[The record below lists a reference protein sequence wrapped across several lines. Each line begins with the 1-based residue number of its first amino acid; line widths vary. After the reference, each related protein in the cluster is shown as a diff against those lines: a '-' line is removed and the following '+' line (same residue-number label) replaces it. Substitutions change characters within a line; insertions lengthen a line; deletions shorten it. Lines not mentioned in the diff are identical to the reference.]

1 MKTKAGFTADQFS
14 SCFWDIDLSK
24 IDLDKHYF
32 FVIARVLEHG
42 IFKQILLLRELYT
55 DDQIIEVVMNSNSLS
70 PRIAHYWALYFN
82 LPQDKIKSCAKTV
95 QFRLRP

>member
-1 MKTKAGFTADQFS
+1 MKMKSDFSADHFI
-14 SCFWDIDLSK
+14 SCFWDIDISK
-24 IDLDKHYF
+24 LDLDKDYF

-55 DDQIIEVVMNSNSLS
+55 DDQIIEVVKNSNSLS
-70 PRIAHYWALYFN
+70 PRIARYWALYFN
-82 LPQDKIKSCAKTV
+82 LPEDNIKSCTKTI